1 MNKRRF
7 PLRLLSC
14 CLAFVLLLCGSTA
27 LSAPVSAATAAEAK
41 ALKEQIA
48 ALEKE
53 QASLQRQ
60 IAAAKNSLADSK
72 KTRDLYTG
80 QINNVQKQIDLLDKQ
95 VEDLNSQISSKNSA
109 MADLEKQVAANKE
122 EAATVR
128 RELGEELSAAAQR
141 GNYSSLR
148 LLMNTENY
156 ADYLIH
162 SKLMEKL
169 SERSQQTIEALEKRL
184 AEITD
189 AEKQVQTEKAAVEE
203 KKKEIEALRATST
216 SKKKELDALYSAAN
230 AAYKQDAAEVAALN
244 KEMEQTENDIKKLLA
259 SYDSRGN
266 YVATSMYWPVPTVRA
281 LSSYYGYRW
290 GKLHR
295 GVDIANGSIPVY
307 GQNIVAAADGTVIY
321 ANYTSTWGGGYGYYC
336 MVDHGKDSQGRQ
348 VVTLYAH
355 CSAMLARVGQKVV
368 GGKTVLGRAGN
379 TGNVT
384 GPHLHFEVRLNGAA
398 VDPLKGYISING
410 K

>member
-7 PLRLLSC
+7 PLRFLSC
-14 CLAFVLLLCGSTA
+14 LSALLIFCGSAA
-27 LSAPVSAATAAEAK
+27 LYTPVSAATVN
-41 ALKEQIA
+41 EQIK

-53 QASLQRQ
+53 QEELKKQ
-60 IAAAKNSLADSK
+60 IASAKSDLEDSK
-72 KTRDLYTG
+72 KTRDLYTS
-80 QINNVQKQIDLLDKQ
+80 QINNVQKQIDLLDQQ
-95 VEDLNSQISSKNSA
+95 VDDLDAQITEKNNTI
-109 MADLEKQVAANKE
+109 ADLEKQVAANE
-122 EAATVR
+122 AEAATVR

-141 GNYSSLR
+141 GNYSSLQ

-169 SERSQQTIEALEKRL
+169 SERSQQTIEMLEKRL

-189 AEKQVQTEKAAVEE
+189 TEKQVQEEKAAVEA
-203 KKKEIEALRATST
+203 KKQEVETLRASST
-216 SKKKELDALYSAAN
+216 GKKKELNTLYTAAN
-230 AAYKQDAAEVAALN
+230 AAYKQDEAEVTALN
-244 KEMEQTENDIKKLLA
+244 KELEQTENDIKKLLQ
-259 SYDSRGN
+259 SLNSSGN

-281 LSSYYGYRW
+281 LSDYYGYRW

-295 GVDIANGSIPVY
+295 GVDIANGSIPIY

-321 ANYTSTWGGGYGYYC
+321 ANSTSTWGGGYGYYC
-336 MVDHGKDSQGRQ
+336 MVDHGRDSQGRQ

-355 CSAMLARVGQKVV
+355 CSVMYARVGQKVV
-368 GGKTVLGRAGN
+368 GGQTVLAKAGN

-384 GPHLHFEVRLNGAA
+384 GPHLHFEVRLNGTA
-398 VDPLKGYISING
+398 VDPIKEGYISVNG